1 MQPPQWVI
9 SEYSNFKYQL
19 KYNLNVSLIIQRNS
33 HVFFS
38 YFLHFTTFI
47 INDLSL
53 DSELIIKQ
61 AEP

>member
-19 KYNLNVSLIIQRNS
+19 KYNLSLIQRNS
-33 HVFFS
+33 HVLFS

-47 INDLSL
+47 INDQSL
-53 DSELIIKQ
+53 DSELIIIKQ